1 MGRTGA
7 GRGERRA
14 CRKGVAHGAARSD
27 ELRGARRRCC
37 KNADRDVVG
46 SMANACEPGP
56 SIGSLVGV
64 VRTVGSKLLQCYN
77 FDRRGSRGVGTD
89 GGSWTRVNPG
99 KRSRTARCHVGHDAR
114 AGRPQVSTAN
124 RPWPNRRHVGHDA
137 LAGRTHDALAGRT
150 HDALAGRTHDA
161 LAGRTHDA
169 LAGRTHDA
177 LAGRTHDALA
187 GRTHDALAGRT
198 HDALAG
204 RTRISRATRPRPTRC
219 RDRPRS
225 SARPV
230 AARAP
235 RTRGRSSRRRAR
247 RVDPLLHRLRLSV
260 ERVERR
266 TRRGRPRV
274 RRPCPPFAASSPS
287 VASRYRSP
295 VTEAALPKPRY
306 RSTATEAPLPKP
318 RAPTPR
324 APTPRAPTP
333 RAPTPRAPTPRAPT
347 PHAPTP
353 HAPKP
358 HAPTRRTEVRPAR
371 TRRRRLRGSGFS
383 PTPSGGYI
391 PGYTGPPPPS
401 GVTQRIFWRGSLMSQ
416 VLQCTQFCALICS
429 RLPLPA
435 SSATNS

>member
-14 CRKGVAHGAARSD
+14 CRNGVAHGAARSN

-124 RPWPNRRHVGHDA
+124 RPWPNRRHVG
-137 LAGRTHDALAGRT
+137 
-150 HDALAGRTHDA
+150 
-161 LAGRTHDA
+161 
-169 LAGRTHDA
+169 
-177 LAGRTHDALA
+177 
-187 GRTHDALAGRT
+187 HDALAGRT

-333 RAPTPRAPTPRAPT
+333 RAPTP
-347 PHAPTP
+347 

-383 PTPSGGYI
+383 PTPSGERLCR
-391 PGYTGPPPPS
+391 PTSPNTPARRRPP
-401 GVTQRIFWRGSLMSQ
+401 
-416 VLQCTQFCALICS
+416 A
-429 RLPLPA
+429 
-435 SSATNS
+435 